1 MKSYR
6 KHDIYSQIGIKV
18 EPILYQITDKF
29 YSYLFA
35 RPDRLLIVHGLMDE
49 NVHFYQHT
57 AQLLS
62 ALVRHGKPYQL
73 QIYPGERHS
82 LRRLEASEQY
92 ETTLLHFL
100 QSNL

>member
-1 MKSYR
+1 MSLCEIFNC
-6 KHDIYSQIGIKV
+6 IYKWQLILFID
-18 EPILYQITDKF
+18 PIRIILCELHILVYQSTYKF

-73 QIYPGERHS
+73 QVRI
-82 LRRLEASEQY
+82 AKII
-92 ETTLLHFL
+92 
-100 QSNL
+100 N